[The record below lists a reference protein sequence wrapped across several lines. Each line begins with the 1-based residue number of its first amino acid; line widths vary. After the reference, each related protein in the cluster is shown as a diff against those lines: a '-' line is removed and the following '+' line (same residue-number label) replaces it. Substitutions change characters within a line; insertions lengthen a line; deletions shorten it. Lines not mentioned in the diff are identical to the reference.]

1 MNLKFSIMSYESS
14 NREWLMAEIESELG
28 NPIDLDAWSTSELAD
43 MYNTLVGSMY
53 NGIMWNRC

>member
-1 MNLKFSIMSYESS
+1 MSYESS

-53 NGIMWNRC
+53 NGIIWNRC

>member
-28 NPIDLDAWSTSELAD
+28 NPIDLDAWSTSELED

-53 NGIMWNRC
+53 NGIIWNRC